1 MADGRDWRPR
11 VDADVRIAIDGF
23 NLAMPHGTGVATYG
37 RALGDAITG
46 LGVRLD
52 GVFGI
57 PVGANPDLREI
68 LFYEAMGRGIP
79 DDPGLPAVR
88 AVRQWFARY
97 RRAKVFDVPTR
108 GLIVQD
114 MLERRL
120 PQFDRI
126 MSSARL
132 FERADRYF
140 VRTGRFL
147 TIRVANPPDIMHW
160 TYPVP
165 IRMLGTRN
173 VYTLHDLVPLK
184 LPYATLDRKRLYYR
198 MIQAIV
204 RDADHVCTVSESSRG
219 DVIAQFGIAGDRITN
234 TYQSVSTTQP
244 RDDRLGDITAVF
256 GLKPKGYFLYY
267 GAIEPKKN
275 VGRLIEAY
283 LGSQVDTPL
292 VLVGAR
298 AWQADEDLRL
308 LTSGMAGAR
317 TAFGTRV
324 ANQVLQLRYVPR
336 GLLLRLI
343 ANAKGVIFPSL
354 YEGFGLPVLEAMQLG
369 TPVITSDRGSLPEVA
384 GEAALMVDPYD
395 VGALTAAIQALDT
408 DDALARRLVAAGT
421 VQAGRFSTERYRA
434 RLGAMYDAILA
445 KRPAMTAEAA

>member
-1 MADGRDWRPR
+1 M
-11 VDADVRIAIDGF
+11 DADVRIAIDGF

-46 LGVRLD
+46 LGARLD

-283 LGSQVDTPL
+283 LGSQVAAQSAKLAGGGNAIAAGLGDYERL
-292 VLVGAR
+292 RMQQEFLSKRYDAASAAFEAAR
-298 AWQADEDLRL
+298 QQAVRQQLYVVRIVDANMPVRSEYPKRALSL
-308 LTSGMAGAR
+308 LTL
-317 TAFGTRV
+317 F
-324 ANQVLQLRYVPR
+324 
-336 GLLLRLI
+336 I
-343 ANAKGVIFPSL
+343 
-354 YEGFGLPVLEAMQLG
+354 
-369 TPVITSDRGSLPEVA
+369 
-384 GEAALMVDPYD
+384 ALMVLY
-395 VGALTAAIQALDT
+395 GLGW
-408 DDALARRLVAAGT
+408 LVAAG
-421 VQAGRFSTERYRA
+421 VREHAS
-434 RLGAMYDAILA
+434 
-445 KRPAMTAEAA
+445 